1 MKPRSVATPAVTEG
15 ASCRSPPGGTGRR
28 ARAWLSQRRRRAH
41 ARVRPSLEVT
51 MATLRLLALPLLA
64 ALALPA
70 AAGDLKGV
78 VHYAGTPPKNPPY
91 AATRDQ
97 KVCGQGVPNESVEV
111 ANGHLGNVVITLK
124 GSGLPKPPPQTIT
137 IDQRQCRYR
146 PHVQAAPT
154 GSTLQI
160 LNSDPD
166 APQHPRLHGPA
177 DAVQPR
183 DAHEGPEDPAA
194 AAARRARLDQV
205 RRPQLDAGLRGR
217 DGRAVRGGRRGRRA
231 T

>member
-1 MKPRSVATPAVTEG
+1 
-15 ASCRSPPGGTGRR
+15 
-28 ARAWLSQRRRRAH
+28 
-41 ARVRPSLEVT
+41 

-146 PHVQAAPT
+146 PHVQAAGA

-160 LNSDPD
+160 LNSDPMLHNIHGYMGQQTLFNLAMPIQGQKIPRPLPRVGLVSIKCDVHSWMQGFVVVTD
-166 APQHPRLHGPA
+166 APFAVVGEDGSYVIKDLPA
-177 DAVQPR
+177 GSYTVTAW
-183 DAHEGPEDPAA
+183 HEKLGEKTAQVTVPATGETTA
-194 AAARRARLDQV
+194 DFSFGA
-205 RRPQLDAGLRGR
+205 PG
-217 DGRAVRGGRRGRRA
+217 

>member
-1 MKPRSVATPAVTEG
+1 
-15 ASCRSPPGGTGRR
+15 
-28 ARAWLSQRRRRAH
+28 
-41 ARVRPSLEVT
+41 

-111 ANGHLGNVVITLK
+111 ASGHLENVVITLK

-146 PHVQAAPT
+146 PHVQAAGV

-160 LNSDPD
+160 LNSDPMLHNIHGYMGQQTLFNLAMPIQGQKIPRPLPRAGLVSIKCDVHSWMQGFVVVTD
-166 APQHPRLHGPA
+166 APFAVVGEDGSYVIKGLPA
-177 DAVQPR
+177 GSYTVTAW
-183 DAHEGPEDPAA
+183 HEKLGEKTAQVTVPATGEITA
-194 AAARRARLDQV
+194 DFSFGA
-205 RRPQLDAGLRGR
+205 PG
-217 DGRAVRGGRRGRRA
+217 

>member
-1 MKPRSVATPAVTEG
+1 
-15 ASCRSPPGGTGRR
+15 
-28 ARAWLSQRRRRAH
+28 
-41 ARVRPSLEVT
+41 

-64 ALALPA
+64 ALALPV

-111 ANGHLGNVVITLK
+111 ANGHLENVVITLK

-146 PHVQAAPT
+146 PHVQAAGV

-160 LNSDPD
+160 LNSDPMLHNIHGYMGQQTLFNLAMPIQGQKIPRPLPRAGLVSIKCDVHSWMQGFVVVTD
-166 APQHPRLHGPA
+166 APFAVVGEDGSYVIKGLPA
-177 DAVQPR
+177 GSYTVTAW
-183 DAHEGPEDPAA
+183 HEKLGEKTAQVTVPATGEITA
-194 AAARRARLDQV
+194 DFSFGA
-205 RRPQLDAGLRGR
+205 PG
-217 DGRAVRGGRRGRRA
+217 

>member
-1 MKPRSVATPAVTEG
+1 
-15 ASCRSPPGGTGRR
+15 
-28 ARAWLSQRRRRAH
+28 
-41 ARVRPSLEVT
+41 

-146 PHVQAAPT
+146 PHVQAAGA

-160 LNSDPD
+160 LNSDPM
-166 APQHPRLHGPA
+166 LHNIHGYMGQQTLFNLAMPIQGQRSLGPC
-177 DAVQPR
+177 
-183 DAHEGPEDPAA
+183 
-194 AAARRARLDQV
+194 RASGSSRSSATST
-205 RRPQLDAGLRGR
+205 AGC
-217 DGRAVRGGRRGRRA
+217 RASWS
-231 T
+231 

>member
-1 MKPRSVATPAVTEG
+1 
-15 ASCRSPPGGTGRR
+15 
-28 ARAWLSQRRRRAH
+28 
-41 ARVRPSLEVT
+41 

-111 ANGHLGNVVITLK
+111 ANGHLENVVITLK

-146 PHVQAAPT
+146 PHVQAAGV

-160 LNSDPD
+160 LNSDPMLHNIHGYMGQQTLFNLAMPIQGQKIPRPLPRAGLVSIKCDVHSWMQGFVVVTD
-166 APQHPRLHGPA
+166 APFAVVGEDGSYVIKGLPA
-177 DAVQPR
+177 GSYTVTAW
-183 DAHEGPEDPAA
+183 HEKLGEKTAQVTVPATGEITA
-194 AAARRARLDQV
+194 DFSFGA
-205 RRPQLDAGLRGR
+205 PG
-217 DGRAVRGGRRGRRA
+217 